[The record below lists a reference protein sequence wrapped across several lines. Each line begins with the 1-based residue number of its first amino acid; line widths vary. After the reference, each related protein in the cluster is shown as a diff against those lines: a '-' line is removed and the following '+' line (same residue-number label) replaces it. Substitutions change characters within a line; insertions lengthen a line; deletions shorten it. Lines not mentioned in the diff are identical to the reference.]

1 MDLDLLD
8 LYRSASEWSGI
19 KVAGAVGELEA
30 PTLCDEWSVRML
42 MCHMLETQRYFV
54 QTARGENASPPSA
67 TPPEIMS
74 HDPIADFERA
84 RIETLSTFGKPGIVK
99 KLGQHSAL
107 LSVTSCSTDG
117 TWPRPTDQDAAMPE
131 GLPEAAYEII
141 HGRFSDDQRTGVF
154 KPEIVLTSAS
164 SAQDKLLAYTGRD
177 PSWRRPSER

>member
-74 HDPIADFERA
+74 HDPIGDFERA
-84 RIETLSTFGKPGIVK
+84 RIETLSTFGKPGIVEK
-99 KLGQHSAL
+99 TGPTLGIA
-107 LSVTSCSTDG
+107 
-117 TWPRPTDQDAAMPE
+117 
-131 GLPEAAYEII
+131 
-141 HGRFSDDQRTGVF
+141 FSDQLLHGWDLAAAHRPRRRDAGGS
-154 KPEIVLTSAS
+154 PRS
-164 SAQDKLLAYTGRD
+164 SI
-177 PSWRRPSER
+177 